1 MNIAW
6 RLEPGTDLWI
16 WRRMKRACKMN
27 WSFGRF
33 ERIDLITAGF
43 TWYMTFFIKGEC
55 WTKSQKA
62 LFRYF
67 IHIRQAQR
75 ETLQSESVQS
85 WKCKI
90 FYFTDMTFFKN
101 GECAKLRKLYSSKDQ
116 SRDTSF
122 LSRNRGHY
130 LKNEIKEKEPSAKPT
145 EEGLGEQMKGS
156 PVALRRGNWSL
167 WSKRNERNEVQW
179 NEAREVREPPRVER
193 RWKPKEGADFRKKPW
208 ATYAVCTRAW
218 RRFLKTRRKK

>member
-27 WSFGRF
+27 WSFGRR

-67 IHIRQAQR
+67 IHIRQAQC
-75 ETLQSESVQS
+75 ETLRSESFQS
-85 WKCKI
+85 RKCKI
-90 FYFTDMTFFKN
+90 FYFTDMTFLVN
-101 GECAKLRKLYSSKDQ
+101 GECAKSWKLYSFKVGIPVSYVEIEDITWKWDKGKRAFSKADGV
-116 SRDTSF
+116 RLRRT
-122 LSRNRGHY
+122 
-130 LKNEIKEKEPSAKPT
+130 NERQPRSPT
-145 EEGLGEQMKGS
+145 EGQLEFVKQTERAKWSAMEWSERSARAAASWAKVKAQRGS
-156 PVALRRGNWSL
+156 WL
-167 WSKRNERNEVQW
+167 
-179 NEAREVREPPRVER
+179 
-193 RWKPKEGADFRKKPW
+193 
-208 ATYAVCTRAW
+208 
-218 RRFLKTRRKK
+218 